1 MVDLEQL
8 GQQAQQASYTL
19 GLLSTAQKS
28 SVDRNGNGVNEPSR

>member
-19 GLLSTAQKS
+19 GLLSTAQKIKC
-28 SVDRNGNGVNEPSR
+28 